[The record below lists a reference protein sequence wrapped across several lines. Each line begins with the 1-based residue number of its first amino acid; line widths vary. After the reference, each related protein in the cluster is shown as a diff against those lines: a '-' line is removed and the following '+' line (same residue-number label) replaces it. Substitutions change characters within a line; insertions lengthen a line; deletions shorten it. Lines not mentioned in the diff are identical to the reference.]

1 MVMRTNKDTKAVTPR
16 DQETKDRQQQKK
28 AAQSASARSGDSQ
41 QPEPE
46 TAQVNHVAQTQPFT
60 TTLGI
65 TALLLG
71 LIWVLRQFD
80 FALVLLIATLVTGG
94 ILLLNK
100 YIFVPRQLSE
110 KTASE
115 QVQPVESI
123 PAKGAGEVSSY
134 LEELKS
140 ILSTNLLTVFTAIP
154 LLIVLLIILN
164 QAEFY
169 TVFSIAFLVITV
181 VWLSEI
187 FFLAPRRAL
196 AQPGL
201 AGTSTHFAAVLTWIV
216 LLSLGWWMIRNFNLD
231 TLLIVAA
238 LLLGWIWFLENL
250 VPPLRESLHGREQ
263 AVIGQPSW
271 PLDFSQ
277 VFAGIVDI
285 CRSFFPIILAVLIMR
300 SFIVEPFRIP
310 SGSMIPTLREG
321 DFILVNKYYYG
332 LRLPVLNIKILAN
345 HSPKRGDV
353 VVFHYPLD
361 PDIAYIK
368 RVVGLPGDYLEY
380 RDKQLYVNGQRT
392 LQRTVSPGVT
402 DVSNGYELHMET
414 LDNQKPVEAI
424 DHFIQ
429 IRKEQDNLPMGMS
442 LSPNY
447 KFDLAKGYKVP
458 EGYYFMM
465 GDNRDNSSDSR
476 FWGPLPEQ
484 NIIGKA
490 FSVVINLS
498 RFWKPIQ

>member
-1 MVMRTNKDTKAVTPR
+1 MRANKETKAVNPR
-16 DQETKDRQQQKK
+16 TQEAKDRQQQKK
-28 AAQSASARSGDSQ
+28 AAQSASATSGSSQ

-46 TAQVNHVAQTQPFT
+46 TSQVNHAAQTQPLT

-65 TALLLG
+65 IALLLG
-71 LIWVLRQFD
+71 LMWVLRQFD
-80 FALVLLIATLVTGG
+80 FALVLVVTTLVTGG
-94 ILLLNK
+94 ILLLNR
-100 YIFVPRQLSE
+100 YILVPRQLPE
-110 KTASE
+110 KPASV
-115 QVQPVESI
+115 QVQSVES
-123 PAKGAGEVSSY
+123 VSAEAVSGLSHY
-134 LEELKS
+134 LDELRS
-140 ILSTNLLTVFTAIP
+140 MLSTNLLTVLTAIP
-154 LLIVLLIILN
+154 LLIIMLIIVN
-164 QAEFY
+164 HAEFY
-169 TVFSIAFLVITV
+169 TVSAIAFLFIMV
-181 VWLSEI
+181 VWVSEI

-201 AGTSTHFAAVLTWIV
+201 AETSAHFAAVLTCVI
-216 LLSLGWWMIRNFNLD
+216 LFPLSVWMIRNFNLD

-238 LLLGWIWFLENL
+238 LLLGWIWFLATL
-250 VPPLRESLHGREQ
+250 VPHLRESLRSRDQ
-263 AVIGQPSW
+263 AVTGKSSW
-271 PLDFSQ
+271 PLDFSHG
-277 VFAGIVDI
+277 FAIIIDT

-332 LRLPVLNIKILAN
+332 LRLPVLNIKILDY

-353 VVFHYPLD
+353 IVFRYPLD
-361 PDIAYIK
+361 PKVAYIK
-368 RVVGLPGDYLEY
+368 RIVGLPGDYLEY
-380 RDKQLYVNGQRT
+380 RDKQLYINGQRA
-392 LQRTVSPGVT
+392 LQHTVSAGVT
-402 DVSNGYELHMET
+402 DIYNGYELHMET
-414 LDNQKPVEAI
+414 LDNQKPFEAI

-429 IRKEQDNLPMGMS
+429 IKQDNLPVGMS

-447 KFDLAKGYKVP
+447 KIDLAKGYKVP

-484 NIIGKA
+484 NLIGKA